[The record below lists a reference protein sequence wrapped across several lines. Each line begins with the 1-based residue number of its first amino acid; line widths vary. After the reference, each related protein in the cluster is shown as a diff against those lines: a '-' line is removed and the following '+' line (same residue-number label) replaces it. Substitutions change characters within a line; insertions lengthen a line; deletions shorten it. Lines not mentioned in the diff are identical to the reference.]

1 MADERRRSKTLGSD
15 EPIYAIGH
23 STHPIDAFIG
33 ILKTHGIRTL
43 ADVRTVPRSRHVP
56 QFNRDALEDSLRKE
70 GIGYRHL
77 PNLGGL
83 RKPRRDSTNLGWRN
97 DGFRGF
103 ADHMQTPAFEEGIAE
118 LIDLHTRNGPAV
130 IVCAEALPWRC
141 HRSLIS
147 DALTARGIPVLQIDS
162 RGKSSPHVLTPFAR
176 VDEEKVTYPHFEA
189 GEV

>member
-1 MADERRRSKTLGSD
+1 MADEKGRSETLTSD
-15 EPIYAIGH
+15 DPIYAIGH

-56 QFNRDALEDSLRKE
+56 QFNRDALEASLRNE

-97 DGFRGF
+97 AGFRGF
-103 ADHMQTPAFEEGIAE
+103 ADHMQTAAFDEGIAE
-118 LIDLHTRNGPAV
+118 LIDLSKRNGPVV

-141 HRSLIS
+141 HRSLIA

-162 RGKSSPHVLTPFAR
+162 KGNAEPYSLTPFAR
-176 VDEEKVTYPHFEA
+176 VMGGRVTYPA
-189 GEV
+189 SAARD